1 MTVMHAQRL
10 PDATICVS
18 GASNDILF
26 TRICAGIAW
35 PERDPGHL
43 CVVGERSVDG
53 LYHCLWER
61 CGGLWELGDAARE
74 ARINFLVDCFW
85 VDARD
90 GIASSYVRN
99 LEGICPSPI
108 LAHHPVAQGRGIQTA
123 IVPPTALDPDLDNP
137 AAVAPVQ
144 ERILQNY
151 RSALEKT
158 RAAIMTGRVLIHET
172 NCSRI
177 AYTLRQPLET
187 LLHSPVMKSLVWV
200 VTALELTG
208 ENWGD
213 IPESEGTW
221 YGSPKKDAWPR

>member
-1 MTVMHAQRL
+1 MRIMRAKRL
-10 PDATICVS
+10 PDGTLSVS
-18 GASNDILF
+18 GASNNILF

-35 PERDPGHL
+35 PEHDPGHL
-43 CVVGERSVDG
+43 CVVGERSLDG

-61 CGGLWELGDAARE
+61 PGGLWELGDAARE
-74 ARINFLVDCFW
+74 ARANFLVDCFW

-90 GIASSYVRN
+90 VLSTSYMRN
-99 LEGICPSPI
+99 LEGLCTSPI
-108 LAHHPVAQGRGIQTA
+108 LVHRGTTQDRSAQTA
-123 IVPPTALDPDLDNP
+123 IVVSPGRDHDLNNP

-172 NCSRI
+172 NCARV
-177 AYTLRQPLET
+177 AYALRQPLET

-213 IPESEGTW
+213 IPENDWSW
-221 YGSPKKDAWPR
+221 YGNPKRDPRPQ